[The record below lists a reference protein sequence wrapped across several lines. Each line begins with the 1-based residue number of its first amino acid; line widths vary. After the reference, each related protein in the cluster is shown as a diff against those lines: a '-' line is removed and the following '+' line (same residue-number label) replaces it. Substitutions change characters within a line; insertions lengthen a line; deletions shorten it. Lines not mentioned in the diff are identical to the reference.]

1 VLYRVYHQASKLT
14 DHFSVTPNARG
25 QCADVAVQVY
35 YQGTWQSDDAS
46 GCLTLSSASSI
57 TGQLGLSGA
66 AGFDFRIRGA
76 LVHSYSAN
84 LASTSSWDYFAV
96 TS

>member
-1 VLYRVYHQASKLT
+1 MSTCIGGVLYRVYHQASKLT

-46 GCLTLSSASSI
+46 GCLTPSPREDLSC
-57 TGQLGLSGA
+57 
-66 AGFDFRIRGA
+66 
-76 LVHSYSAN
+76 
-84 LASTSSWDYFAV
+84 DY
-96 TS
+96 TP